1 LSGVTFP
8 LIPRRR
14 VLGLPFGGLHSARR
28 GIGSDVA
35 GSRPYR
41 PGDDIKRI
49 DWNASARLS
58 LARDSDEFIIREHYA
73 EEAPRVV
80 VLADRRPSMG
90 VFSDEWPWLD
100 KPQALAQCVR
110 LISDSALA
118 ARGLLGYLDHAEGDG
133 AFWRPPR
140 SERALGSL
148 DLDREFRAPRDTLT
162 SGLSYLIEQRRDL
175 PAGTFVFVVSD
186 FLEHPTRDEW
196 MRALERRWEIVPV
209 VVRDPVWERSFPD
222 VSGVVVPFADPDS
235 GRVVHVSLTAREAE
249 ERRADNE
256 RRWGELLRALRAL
269 DMEPVL
275 VASHEWRDVVFSFLT
290 WADQRMLSK
299 GRSW

>member
-140 SERALGSL
+140 SERAPRSRPRVPRSARHAHEWALVPDRATARSAGRDVRVRRLGL
-148 DLDREFRAPRDTLT
+148 PRAPDARRVDARART
-162 SGLSYLIEQRRDL
+162 SVGDCPGRR
-175 PAGTFVFVVSD
+175 P
-186 FLEHPTRDEW
+186 
-196 MRALERRWEIVPV
+196 
-209 VVRDPVWERSFPD
+209 
-222 VSGVVVPFADPDS
+222 
-235 GRVVHVSLTAREAE
+235 
-249 ERRADNE
+249 
-256 RRWGELLRALRAL
+256 
-269 DMEPVL
+269 
-275 VASHEWRDVVFSFLT
+275 
-290 WADQRMLSK
+290 
-299 GRSW
+299 